1 MDGVPSTRFSHFTSS
16 SSSFL
21 ANQRLPPHRSSSQS
35 GHPVNTPLLAND
47 DDVSAEQWHDDGVVT
62 SNGGTREGSAR
73 GYAGANY
80 AVVSGS
86 KGDVSGDNMTKRAQ
100 QRARLVS
107 FGGSDDEDDE
117 ASELVAFM
125 NDEDVNRLWDSPKV
139 RAMPILYY
147 LLVGFVDYIDLP
159 PKGDYDKT
167 SAEKCSNTFSFQSSY

>member
-1 MDGVPSTRFSHFTSS
+1 
-16 SSSFL
+16 
-21 ANQRLPPHRSSSQS
+21 
-35 GHPVNTPLLAND
+35 
-47 DDVSAEQWHDDGVVT
+47 
-62 SNGGTREGSAR
+62 
-73 GYAGANY
+73 
-80 AVVSGS
+80 
-86 KGDVSGDNMTKRAQ
+86 MTKRAQ

-159 PKGDYDKT
+159 PKEDSYSNLAESFT
-167 SAEKCSNTFSFQSSY
+167 SSSSQWRVTKWTHVFVRLIPRLWLSLPSLRYPLLYYPVNLICVFNTVLSQRAMGHSYWLRRLRCFAGFCESGPRSSGVCAN